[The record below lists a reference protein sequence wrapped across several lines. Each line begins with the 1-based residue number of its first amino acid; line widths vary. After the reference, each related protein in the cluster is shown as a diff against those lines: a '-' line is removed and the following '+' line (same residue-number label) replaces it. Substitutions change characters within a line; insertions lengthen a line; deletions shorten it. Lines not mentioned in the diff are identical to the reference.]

1 MPITRRINRRKR
13 FIRKTRRQKGG
24 LFTLFK
30 RKTPLSSAPV
40 EPPVQLK
47 SEDATLFNQLTELWG
62 NRETMYFIRDTGRQY
77 IEALRK
83 EQNTGKPVKVPEL
96 SPVVLQLIG
105 LTNKFGGIFTSLKA
119 EISKDLQEI
128 KNTSG
133 LTDNGLEEQ
142 GKALLETVE
151 EDEED
156 NATQNA
162 LVASVDKQ
170 QRNFLK
176 KSETDLCR
184 PEPTNIDSG
193 YIPCDNTGNPYY
205 NDAVTGNIY
214 GGEEGTGIIETFIK
228 RYEFHKS
235 VDLHY
240 PLKSETRV
248 IGYKLGLFSKTIRIL
263 LAAAKM
269 GITLVGSL
277 ATFGVGG
284 GIIYSMLGVLQKLV
298 INTAGIDSYLNTN
311 KECIQLMKPYKLW
324 DDPKLYS
331 VMLLLARNIKNDP
344 YKIQAIPGY
353 HIKYIK
359 NAETDE
365 TEFTEFRSTNPESGC
380 SNAKEI
386 LNMIFYTSKFKK
398 VQLAKLVATQL
409 HAVIVDSASVIRSSR
424 NDGAIKKIKRS
435 FSAKNSQP
443 FTPTTDSDLIDLNPI
458 LSP

>member
-83 EQNTGKPVKVPEL
+83 EQNTGKRVKVPEL

-119 EISKDLQEI
+119 EISKDLQE
-128 KNTSG
+128 SG
-133 LTDNGLEEQ
+133 LTDNGLEE
-142 GKALLETVE
+142 GAALLNEVKE
-151 EDEED
+151 NEN
-156 NATQNA
+156 NAKQKP
-162 LVASVDKQ
+162 LVVSVDNQ

-184 PEPTNIDSG
+184 PEPTNIDSE
-193 YIPCDNTGNPYY
+193 YIHCDNTGNPYY

-240 PLKSETRV
+240 PLNSDTRV

-263 LAAAKM
+263 LAAARI

-277 ATFGVGG
+277 STFGVGG

-359 NAETDE
+359 NAETDK

-380 SNAKEI
+380 SNEKEI

-424 NDGAIKKIKRS
+424 NDGAIKKIKRT

-443 FTPTTDSDLIDLNPI
+443 FTATTDSYLIDLNPN
-458 LSP
+458 LSLPRHIG

>member
-24 LFTLFK
+24 MFTLFK
-30 RKTPLSSAPV
+30 KNPLSSA
-40 EPPVQLK
+40 PVQLK

-62 NRETMYFIRDTGRQY
+62 NPATIYFLRDIGRQY
-77 IEALRK
+77 IEALRE

-105 LTNKFGGIFTSLKA
+105 LTNKFGGIFTYLKA
-119 EISKDLQEI
+119 EILK
-128 KNTSG
+128 
-133 LTDNGLEEQ
+133 DNGLKEEEE
-142 GKALLETVE
+142 ALLNKVKENE
-151 EDEED
+151 KDIA
-156 NATQNA
+156 NQNA
-162 LVASVDKQ
+162 VVVYKQ
-170 QRNFLK
+170 QRNLLK
-176 KSETDLCR
+176 KSKTGLCR
-184 PEPTNIDSG
+184 PDPTNTDSG
-193 YIPCDNTGNPYY
+193 YIHCDNSGNPYY
-205 NDAVTGNIY
+205 NDAVLGNIY
-214 GGEEGTGIIETFIK
+214 GGEEGIIDTFIK

-269 GITLVGSL
+269 GITLIGSL

-331 VMLLLARNIKNDP
+331 VMLLLAINIKKYP

-359 NAETDE
+359 NAETGE

-386 LNMIFYTSKFKK
+386 LNMIFYTTKFKK

-443 FTPTTDSDLIDLNPI
+443 FTPTTDSDLLDLNPI
-458 LSP
+458 LSH